1 MNKKTSQNGFTL
13 IELIIVMVILG
24 IMAAVAVPRYLD
36 SIENAEASAE
46 DAVITAIRAGL
57 KQAANNALLTEG
69 RSTWPVNPFDALAD
83 KPAGYTADVNN
94 ADVDG
99 EWTFVNNMDG
109 SGKITHQRADNSR
122 FEWAYDRGTAESN
135 NGLGGD
141 TDVIGTLGSRDAG
154 NSGPVYVDHDW
165 CASYC
170 YDLANYGSF
179 ENIPSGWWPIEYP
192 VEECDCSQ

>member
-46 DAVITAIRAGL
+46 DAVISSIRAGL

-69 RSTWPVNPFDALAD
+69 RSTWPVNPFDALAE
-83 KPAGYTADVNN
+83 KPAGYTTNNNN

-99 EWTFVNNMDG
+99 EWTFNTTT
-109 SGKITHQRADNSR
+109 SQLTHQRADNSR
-122 FEWAYDRGTAESN
+122 YTWDYDEGTQVGDAAAV
-135 NGLGGD
+135 GALGER
-141 TDVIGTLGSRDAG
+141 VLVNPA
-154 NSGPVYVDHDW
+154 P
-165 CASYC
+165 
-170 YDLANYGSF
+170 
-179 ENIPSGWWPIEYP
+179 
-192 VEECDCSQ
+192 